1 MEFKEGNGRRCC
13 CDPETGRY
21 TAETGGGVNHDL
33 YGITKE
39 IYDIAFLHAR
49 SRAHSPSPCAAR
61 QKAQSFQRFSNV
73 LPMSAIGSVTSR
85 RYTEI

>member
-1 MEFKEGNGRRCC
+1 MEFKEGIGRRCC

-21 TAETGGGVNHDL
+21 TAEAGGVSYDL

-39 IYDIAFLHAR
+39 IYVIACLHAR
-49 SRAHSPSPCAAR
+49 SRAHSPIPCVAC
-61 QKAQSFQRFSNV
+61 QKMQSFQRFSN
-73 LPMSAIGSVTSR
+73 LLLMSAIGSVTSR

>member
-1 MEFKEGNGRRCC
+1 MEFKEGNGWRCC
-13 CDPETGRY
+13 YDPETGRY
-21 TAETGGGVNHDL
+21 TAETGGVSYDL

-39 IYDIAFLHAR
+39 IYVIACLHAR

-85 RYTEI
+85 GYAVI